1 MSPWMEYIADRPD
14 WIIPILVAVEI
25 SLVCLIALTAIRIYR
40 HDAAARYGIGVV
52 GLLTIWLSLP
62 VTLWMQSSGMASWAW
77 QRVLV
82 ASPAIG
88 VALPE
93 APVAPSSNNWLLVLW
108 SMGTT
113 LAILRLVH
121 GAIRI
126 QSLRRDAFPLDV
138 QGSVSPILISD
149 DVSGPVVVGAIQ
161 PAVLIPRRILAGLTE
176 DELADVLAHEFA
188 HVAKRHLMVAMF
200 QRITAALL
208 WPHPLIHL
216 LNRQIVEAREEICD
230 NVVIQSTGALRY
242 AKVLLRVAE
251 CRVEKPH
258 LASAL
263 GLFGPNTQLEKRV
276 KNLLNPK
283 RRIVT
288 EMNYRRITF
297 ASLALAL
304 TVAAIGA
311 ARIDTEI
318 IVQDP
323 TMDTGIGWSSQAS
336 EPTQKPVSRSEERR
350 AVRRAKQAKE
360 KKSRV
365 RSAERE
371 LAIARRSA
379 ELSRA
384 QTELDLARLT
394 EQKLDRLTIEQS
406 KLAATKAQIAA
417 ERRLSARDM
426 VAAKELRIAKAD
438 RASTRARDLAE
449 RELDIARAGARSQA
463 SSLERAKLE
472 YDIARAAR
480 TADQSRL
487 PVEVARA
494 KEMARQAADAP
505 ARAGRDAA
513 RYEEAKIRAM
523 RDVELTRAREI
534 QDVAIAASAR
544 KADVARDLIQE
555 RRGVESSAAEIEK
568 LKARLAALEAE
579 LERLKKQRGG
589 GEASAAG
596 ATISVSPAGQAIAPT
611 QVREVPILSKVP
623 IINRFFTTQSGSTAP
638 EAPRKGQVP
647 QDRAIYEVKGQPLEY
662 KVVAGQPVMGQKL
675 EYKVVAGQPVYRDV
689 KGQKLEYKVVAGQP
703 LYREVKGQKL
713 EYRIATTHGLQYKVV
728 AGKPVI
734 VDRIAPLKGVTTT
747 VPYRVVMGTPV
758 KVTNRLGTLA
768 PAKSNKGSVKTTK
781 KGTNAKSG
789 GK

>member
-1 MSPWMEYIADRPD
+1 MSPWIEYIADRPD
-14 WIIPILVAVEI
+14 WVIPNLVAVEI
-25 SLVCLIALTAIRIYR
+25 SLVCLIASTAIRIYR

-52 GLLTIWLSLP
+52 GLFAIWLSLP
-62 VTLWMQSSGMASWAW
+62 MTLWMQSSGIASWAW

-93 APVAPSSNNWLLVLW
+93 ASHAPSSNNWLLILW
-108 SMGTT
+108 SVGTT
-113 LAILRLVH
+113 VAMLRLVH
-121 GAIRI
+121 GAMRI
-126 QSLRRDAFPLDV
+126 HSLRREAFPLDV
-138 QGSVSPILISD
+138 QGSVSPILVSD
-149 DVSGPVVVGAIQ
+149 EVSGPVVVGAIQ

-216 LNRQIVEAREEICD
+216 LNRQIVGAREEICD

-323 TMDTGIGWSSQAS
+323 TLDTGIGWSSPSS
-336 EPTQKPVSRSEERR
+336 EPTQNPVRKAEERR
-350 AVRRAKQAKE
+350 AIRKAKQAKV

-365 RSAERE
+365 RSGERE
-371 LAIARRSA
+371 IVIVRRGA

-384 QTELDLARLT
+384 KAEFELAHIKRD
-394 EQKLDRLTIEQS
+394 KFDRLTIERS
-406 KLAATKAQIAA
+406 KLAAAEAQIAV
-417 ERRLSARDM
+417 ERRLSANDR
-426 VAAKELRIAKAD
+426 ELQVAKAV
-438 RASTRARDLAE
+438 
-449 RELDIARAGARSQA
+449 RELDSARADARSQA
-463 SSLERAKLE
+463 SSLERAKLDYE
-472 YDIARAAR
+472 FARATQR
-480 TADQSRL
+480 ADQSKS
-487 PVEVARA
+487 PVEIARA
-494 KEMARQAADAP
+494 KEMARQAEL
-505 ARAGRDAA
+505 ARVRG
-513 RYEEAKIRAM
+513 
-523 RDVELTRAREI
+523 I
-534 QDVAIAASAR
+534 QDVAAASAVR
-544 KADVARDLIQE
+544 RADVARDLIQE
-555 RRGVESSAAEIEK
+555 RRGVESSAVEIEK

-579 LERLKKQRGG
+579 LDRLKKQKGG
-589 GEASAAG
+589 IEPP
-596 ATISVSPAGQAIAPT
+596 PAGSATAVAPAVPAAAPA
-611 QVREVPILSKVP
+611 QIRQVPILSKLP
-623 IINRFFTTQSGSTAP
+623 IINRFFTTQPGSASPETPKQVVAP
-638 EAPRKGQVP
+638 QGRT
-647 QDRAIYEVKGQPLEY
+647 IYEVKGEPLKY
-662 KVVAGQPVMGQKL
+662 QIVAGRPMYQV
-675 EYKVVAGQPVYRDV
+675 V
-689 KGQKLEYKVVAGQP
+689 KGQKLESGV
-703 LYREVKGQKL
+703 
-713 EYRIATTHGLQYKVV
+713 IARQGLQYKVV
-728 AGKPVI
+728 ARQPVI
-734 VDRIAPLKGVTTT
+734 VDRSAPQNGITIA
-747 VPYRVVMGTPV
+747 VPCRVVSRSLV
-758 KVTNRLGTLA
+758 KVAHRSGTQT
-768 PAKSNKGSVKTTK
+768 PAKVVKGSVKTTK
-781 KGTNAKSG
+781 RGGGSKSG
-789 GK
+789 RK